1 MSPRQST
8 WSRSHARA
16 EGAVFNPQRLT
27 LGRKRRKITARALA
41 ITIGVSPVTISRLE
55 NGANEPEH
63 DTVDALASALNFPR
77 EFFFAEDLEELPAD
91 AASFRSLS
99 SMSAKERDAALS
111 AGVIAYLFH
120 DWVAERFNLPQG
132 DVPEVHADA
141 QPEAAARIVRSQWGL
156 GEQPISSMV
165 KLLESKGVAVFS
177 LCEDTKN
184 VDAFSC
190 WRGERP
196 FVFLNTFK
204 SAERSRFDAAHEL
217 GHLVMHRHGAPQ
229 DSRQAE
235 SEADKFASA
244 FLMPADDV
252 ASRIRYV
259 PSLESLIKY
268 KRRWGV
274 SVAALN
280 YRLHKLGIVSEWQNR
295 SLNVELST
303 RGYRRQEPEGLP
315 PETSALW
322 PQIFTELWRER
333 VTREH
338 IAAQLHVP
346 SSEIDMILRHMSMT
360 SGGVAGAVEG
370 LRIV

>member
-1 MSPRQST
+1 MSRQLIT
-8 WSRSHARA
+8 RFRSRAR
-16 EGAVFNPQRLT
+16 GNGVVFNPQRLI

-41 ITIGVSPVTISRLE
+41 IAIGVSPVTISRLE
-55 NGANEPEH
+55 NGANEPEG
-63 DTVDALASALNFPR
+63 DTVDALARALNFPR
-77 EFFFAEDLEELPAD
+77 QFFFAEDVEELPAQ

-120 DWVAERFNLPQG
+120 DWVAERFNLP
-132 DVPEVHADA
+132 DENVPEVHADA
-141 QPEAAARIVRSQWGL
+141 QPEAAARIVRSHWGL

-165 KLLESKGVAVFS
+165 KLLESKGVGVFS
-177 LCEDTKN
+177 LCENTKN

-204 SAERSRFDAAHEL
+204 STERSRFDAAHEL

-235 SEADKFASA
+235 NEADRFASA

-259 PSLESLIKY
+259 QGVDSLVNH

-295 SLNVELST
+295 SLNVELSS

-322 PQIFTELWRER
+322 PQIFTELWCER
-333 VTREH
+333 ITREH
-338 IAAQLHVP
+338 IAAQLYVP
-346 SSEIDMILRHMSMT
+346 SSEIDTILRHLVVV
-360 SGGVAGAVEG
+360 GPEAAGISTG
-370 LRIV
+370 LRVV

>member
-1 MSPRQST
+1 M
-8 WSRSHARA
+8 
-16 EGAVFNPQRLT
+16 
-27 LGRKRRKITARALA
+27 TARALA
-41 ITIGVSPVTISRLE
+41 SSIGVSPITISRLE
-55 NGANEPEH
+55 NGANEPE
-63 DTVDALASALNFPR
+63 DVTVDALAAALNFPR
-77 EFFFAEDLEELPAD
+77 AFFFADEVDELPAD

-111 AGVIAYLFH
+111 AGAIAYLFH
-120 DWVAERFNLPQG
+120 DWVAERFNLPDG
-132 DVPEVHADA
+132 HIPDVREDATPEG
-141 QPEAAARIVRSQWGL
+141 AARVVRAQWGL
-156 GEQPISSMV
+156 GEQPISNMV
-165 KLLESKGVAVFS
+165 KLLESKGVRVFS

-190 WRGERP
+190 WRGDRP

-204 SAERSRFDAAHEL
+204 STERSRFDAAHEL

-252 ASRIRYV
+252 SSRIRYV
-259 PSLESLIKY
+259 SSLDSLVIY

-280 YRLHKLGIVSEWQNR
+280 YRLHKLGVVSEWQNR
-295 SLNVELST
+295 SLNVELSS

-322 PQIFTELWRER
+322 PQIFTALWQDRI
-333 VTREH
+333 TREQ
-338 IAAQLHVP
+338 IADELHVP
-346 SSEIDMILRHMSMT
+346 MVELEMILRHLAAPPT
-360 SGGVAGAVEG
+360 AGSDPFNG
-370 LRIV
+370 LHIV

>member
-1 MSPRQST
+1 MSRPLITR
-8 WSRSHARA
+8 SRCRARA
-16 EGAVFNPQRLT
+16 NVAVFNSQRLT
-27 LGRKRRKITARALA
+27 LARKRRKLTARALA
-41 ITIGVSPVTISRLE
+41 IAIGVSPVTISRLE
-55 NGANEPEH
+55 NGANEPEG
-63 DTVDALASALNFPR
+63 DTVDALCRALDFPR
-77 EFFFAEDLEELPAD
+77 EFFFAEDVEELPAQ

-99 SMSAKERDAALS
+99 SMSAKERDSALS

-120 DWVAERFNLPQG
+120 DWIAERFNLPDG
-132 DVPEVHADA
+132 NVPEVHGDA

-165 KLLESKGVAVFS
+165 KLLESKGVGVFS

-204 SAERSRFDAAHEL
+204 STERSRFDAAHEL

-259 PSLESLIKY
+259 PDLHSLINY

-295 SLNVELST
+295 SLNVELSS

-333 VTREH
+333 VTRDH
-338 IAAQLHVP
+338 IAAHLHVP
-346 SSEIDMILRHMSMT
+346 PSEIDMILRHLPVAMRNIA
-360 SGGVAGAVEG
+360 GGSQS
-370 LRIV
+370 LRMV